1 VWHKRITITPETRAQ
16 LVGQGDLEF
25 LDAGDRIFSWYSG
38 DDFVNA
44 TAVATTFFQNV
55 ATGQIYTFENG
66 TRPPA
71 IGMPWITAATS
82 GEYDIFVCVNHEAP
96 KMEGRLEKLGYK
108 QDPDVL
114 DTWFSSALWP
124 HSTLGWPDK
133 TADLQKW
140 YPGNVLVTSRD
151 IISLWVARMVM
162 TGLYNMGEIPFHHV
176 YIHTTILDGH
186 GERMS
191 KSKGNG
197 VDPVDVIDTHG
208 ADALRFTLTLMAT
221 ETQDVRLPVKKNA
234 QGQNTSDKFDIGRN
248 FCNKIWQVGNFF
260 VIANLAN
267 IPSVAV
273 DESKWSLAD
282 RWIVSRF
289 NRTIG
294 EANTALA
301 SYRFDQYA
309 KLCYDFFWDDFCAW
323 YVEASKP
330 GLKDAATGGQT
341 ANVLAA
347 VFDGALRLLHPM
359 VPFITETIWWRLNE
373 TRVQRGLAGWIECSS
388 AKRLIKAPW
397 PAAGKTDDSIESQ
410 FSRIQEIIKAIRKL
424 RNDFKV
430 DLKKTVDALIVATGE
445 MATLIES
452 NRQMIELLAVCRV
465 KIVSTI
471 SVPPAGSARASGAGC
486 DIFVEGVEDQDA
498 EKQRV
503 LKRKEE
509 LSRQIQ
515 TLNGRLASEAYIS
528 KAPPKLVQQT
538 REQLA
543 EAETEL
549 AKIN

>member
-1 VWHKRITITPETRAQ
+1 MQYAAGKSPESY
-16 LVGQGDLEF
+16 GSCKLEQARF
-25 LDAGDRIFSWYSG
+25 I
-38 DDFVNA
+38 
-44 TAVATTFFQNV
+44 
-55 ATGQIYTFENG
+55 
-66 TRPPA
+66 
-71 IGMPWITAATS
+71 
-82 GEYDIFVCVNHEAP
+82 
-96 KMEGRLEKLGYK
+96 

-124 HSTLGWPDK
+124 HSTLGWPEK

-208 ADALRFTLTLMAT
+208 ADALRFTLTHMAT

-267 IPSVAV
+267 ITPVTV
-273 DESKWSLAD
+273 EESNWSLAD

-294 EANTALA
+294 EANAALA

-330 GLKDAATGGQT
+330 ALKDAATAGQT

-373 TRVQRGLAGWIECSS
+373 TRAQRGLGSWIESSS

-397 PAAGKTDDSIESQ
+397 PAAGKTDDSVESQ

-430 DLKKTVDALIVATGE
+430 DLKKTVDASIVAAGE
-445 MATLIES
+445 LAGQIES
-452 NRQMIELLAVCRV
+452 NRQMIELLAVCRL
-465 KIVSTI
+465 KITSTVSA
-471 SVPPAGSARASGAGC
+471 PPAGSARASAAGC
-486 DIFVEGVEDQDA
+486 DIFVEGLEDQDA
-498 EKQRV
+498 EKQRSS
-503 LKRKEE
+503 KRKEE

-538 REQLA
+538 RDQLA
-543 EAETEL
+543 EAEAEL